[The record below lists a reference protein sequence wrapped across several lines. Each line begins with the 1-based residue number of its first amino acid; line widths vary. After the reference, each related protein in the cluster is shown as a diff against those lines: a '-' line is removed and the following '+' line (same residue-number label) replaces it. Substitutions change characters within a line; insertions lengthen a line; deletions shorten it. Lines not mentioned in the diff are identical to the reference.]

1 MKTKRTALAGLLALL
16 SVPALA
22 TIMVEVPLEE
32 MVVEGEGVV
41 RATVIHSGTQL
52 NLRAGGTELTTI
64 TTLRVDEWLVGQGED
79 EIRLREIGGETDRGG
94 MRIAGTPR
102 YRMGEEVIVFL
113 DEDVDGVDR
122 YYRTFALVQ
131 GKFTVLRGVPGMP
144 AVVMRDA
151 DAVGFA
157 TWIDGEML
165 IDHGGEMV
173 VGLTEFEQQVR
184 QAGGLRP
191 GSGVTR

>member
-32 MVVEGEGVV
+32 MVAEGEGVV
-41 RATVIHSGTQL
+41 RATVVHSGTQL
-52 NLRAGGTELTTI
+52 NLRDDGTEITTI
-64 TTLRVDEWLVGQGED
+64 TTLRVDEWLVGQGEQ
-79 EIRLREIGGETDRGG
+79 EIRIREIGGETARGG

-102 YRMGEEVIVFL
+102 YRMGEEVVVFL
-113 DEDVDGVDR
+113 DADVDGVDR
-122 YYRTFALVQ
+122 YFRTYALVQ

-157 TWIDGEML
+157 TWIDGEM
-165 IDHGGEMV
+165 IIEHGGEMV
-173 VGLTEFEQQVR
+173 VGLTEFQLRIR
-184 QAGGLRP
+184 QAGALRT
-191 GSGVTR
+191 GTGVTR

>member
-52 NLRAGGTELTTI
+52 NLREGGSEITTI
-64 TTLRVDEWLVGQGED
+64 TTLRVDEWLVGQGDD
-79 EIRLREIGGETDRGG
+79 EIRLREIGGETARGG

-102 YRMGEEVIVFL
+102 YRLGEEVVVFL
-113 DEDVDGVDR
+113 DDDVDGVDR
-122 YYRTFALVQ
+122 YFRTFALVQ

-157 TWIDGEML
+157 TWIDGEMI

-173 VGLTEFEQQVR
+173 VGLTEFEQRVR

>member
-1 MKTKRTALAGLLALL
+1 MKRTALAGLLALL

-52 NLRAGGTELTTI
+52 NLRDDGTEITTI
-64 TTLRVDEWLVGQGED
+64 TTLRVDEWLVGQGD
-79 EIRLREIGGETDRGG
+79 DQIRLREIGGETARGG

-102 YRMGEEVIVFL
+102 YRMGEEVVVFL

-173 VGLTEFEQQVR
+173 VGLTEFEQRVR

-191 GSGVTR
+191 GAGVTR

>member
-52 NLRAGGTELTTI
+52 NLRDGGSEITTI
-64 TTLRVDEWLVGQGED
+64 TTLRVDEWLVGQGDD
-79 EIRLREIGGETDRGG
+79 EIRLREIGGETARGG

-102 YRMGEEVIVFL
+102 YRLGEEVVVFL
-113 DEDVDGVDR
+113 DDDVDGVDR
-122 YYRTFALVQ
+122 YFRTFALVQ

-157 TWIDGEML
+157 TWIDGEMI

-173 VGLTEFEQQVR
+173 VGLTEFEQRVR